1 MSSSAQPRRRSPTAR
16 GERGFVLL
24 VVLSVLGL
32 LALVVATFAHVT
44 RTHVKAAAASVGSG
58 RAEALADAGVNLAIL
73 DAIAARETEKV
84 NRRFRLDATPATCSL
99 EGEAGVLTIAVQD
112 EAGKIDLNI
121 GSEAILRA
129 LVFGAGV
136 KGGEAAV
143 DAILDFRDSDD
154 DRRASGAERA
164 EYRAAGRA
172 HGPKNAAFLV
182 VEELANVLGLAQSD
196 VDRLRPFVTVY
207 SGQTGVDPNVA
218 SSALIDTLSRG
229 AQDGGALA
237 FKSTPDGDGGAKFTL
252 GGGAPLPDELLAASV
267 RKAFSVR
274 SEARMPGGVV
284 FVREAVVELTASRA
298 MPYIVRRWSRGAVP
312 IGRKDVPGAA
322 LAPC

>member
-1 MSSSAQPRRRSPTAR
+1 VQRKPPPAK

-44 RTHVKAAAASVGSG
+44 RTHVKAAAASVESG

-73 DAIAARETEKV
+73 DVIAARETQ
-84 NRRFRLDATPATCSL
+84 NASRRFALNAVPVTCSL
-99 EGEAGVLTIAVQD
+99 EKDAATLTIAVHD
-112 EAGKIDLNI
+112 EAGKVDLNI

-129 LVFGAGV
+129 LVFGVGV

-164 EYRAAGRA
+164 EYRAAGRS

-182 VEELANVLGLAQSD
+182 VEELAGVLGLTQAD

-207 SGQTGVDPNVA
+207 SGQGAVDPNVA
-218 SSALIDTLSRG
+218 STALIDVLSRG
-229 AQDGGALA
+229 VQDGSTLS
-237 FKSTPDGDGGAKFTL
+237 FKSASDGGAKFAL
-252 GGGAPLPDELLAASV
+252 GGGAPLPEELIAASV

-274 SEARMPGGVV
+274 SEARMAGGAV
-284 FVREAVVELTASRA
+284 FVREAVVELTASRS
-298 MPYIVRRWSRGAVP
+298 MPYVVRRWSRGAFPVS
-312 IGRKDVPGAA
+312 GKDVHGAG
-322 LAPC
+322 LPPC